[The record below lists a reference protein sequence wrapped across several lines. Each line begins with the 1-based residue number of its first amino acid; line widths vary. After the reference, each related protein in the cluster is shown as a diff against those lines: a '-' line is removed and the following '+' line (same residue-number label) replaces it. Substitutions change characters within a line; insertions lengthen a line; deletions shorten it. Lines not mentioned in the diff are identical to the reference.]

1 MLLYHNI
8 VIISSYHHFSQALC
22 LLLSI
27 LIKSCV
33 SVNVTQILLAFGHE
47 NMLNLFYF
55 DVQGIDVT
63 FQPAALRLRPTFLR
77 IICGQKQKNDTRPF
91 FTLAF
96 TVPDKRHAAQAAPQI
111 WDKAIGQLFASY
123 HFPLNNKERDTKKK
137 SQRRAFCFVSPTL
150 PLSFLRLED
159 RRLYITYK
167 AGDIFLLTGIM
178 AYHTVRVP
186 LSFRSNLFRKFVE
199 AAEGWRSVALARLG
213 GSEGWRRKAKVGESG
228 VLREHRF
235 HLEGGS
241 CRLCIAPCQ
250 CQRDHISRHR
260 AEARRPR
267 AAWSPSGLCDVHS
280 GRSH

>member
-1 MLLYHNI
+1 MKKNILTSFQVLESVINELLKTITMLLYHNI

-27 LIKSCV
+27 LIKSYV

-96 TVPDKRHAAQAAPQI
+96 TVSDKRHAAQAAPQI

-137 SQRRAFCFVSPTL
+137 SLRGGHFVLSRPLCLSLFCAWKTEGCTL
-150 PLSFLRLED
+150 
-159 RRLYITYK
+159 
-167 AGDIFLLTGIM
+167 
-178 AYHTVRVP
+178 HTKP
-186 LSFRSNLFRKFVE
+186 GTFFYWQE
-199 AAEGWRSVALARLG
+199 
-213 GSEGWRRKAKVGESG
+213 
-228 VLREHRF
+228 
-235 HLEGGS
+235 
-241 CRLCIAPCQ
+241 
-250 CQRDHISRHR
+250 
-260 AEARRPR
+260 
-267 AAWSPSGLCDVHS
+267 
-280 GRSH
+280 